1 MAQNRYQR
9 IRDDHSTEIAEDYCE
24 LIDSLIQETGEA
36 RAVDLADRLGISHV
50 TVSKSIQRLKREGLV
65 ISEPYRS
72 IFLTDEGKQLAASSR
87 ERHRLVLEF
96 LTALGVPKEIA
107 EADTEGIEHHVS
119 AETLEAMRAFL
130 KSR

>member
-1 MAQNRYQR
+1 MTQNRYQR
-9 IRDDHSTEIAEDYCE
+9 TREDHSTEIAEDYCE

-65 ISEPYRS
+65 VSEPYRS
-72 IFLTDEGKQLAASSR
+72 IFLTDKGKALADSSR
-87 ERHRLVLEF
+87 ERHKLVLAF
-96 LTALGVPKEIA
+96 LTALGVPADVA

-119 AETLEAMRAFL
+119 AETLAAMRAFM